1 MSKKVLRS
9 LALVMLIVMA
19 FSVSS
24 AAVGFKSSVDIKGG
38 PEYIVPDGFN
48 YEIIITPYAGIED
61 QKDERVQAGLEQ
73 LKNAYAELKDKALG
87 DIVDKAALD
96 TAAGVDSS
104 KLVVSDIFDLWTNSP
119 EAVALTFKNIVAK
132 EGGKAVALYR
142 DYNGA
147 WKILDTVVNADGS
160 IDVAGLVSGSVA
172 FLVEGESGG
181 KDPETGDAN
190 VNSWIWFLVA
200 GVAVVG
206 ITVLAV
212 CLVRSKKQEDN

>member
-1 MSKKVLRS
+1 MSKNVLRS

-24 AAVGFKSSVDIKGG
+24 AAVGFKSSVDVKGG
-38 PEYIVPDGFN
+38 PEYVVPDGFN
-48 YEIIITPYAGIED
+48 YEIIITPYSGIED

-181 KDPETGDAN
+181 KDPETGEAHAN
-190 VNSWIWFLVA
+190 RWIYYLVA

-212 CLVRSKKQEDN
+212 CLVRSKKQENN

>member
-24 AAVGFKSSVDIKGG
+24 AAVGFKSSVDVKGG

-48 YEIIITPYAGIED
+48 YEIIITPYVGIED

-119 EAVALTFKNIVAK
+119 EAIALTFKKIVA

-190 VNSWIWFLVA
+190 ANSWIWFLVA

-212 CLVRSKKQEDN
+212 CLVRSKKQENN

>member
-24 AAVGFKSSVDIKGG
+24 AAVGFKSSVDVKGG

-172 FLVEGESGG
+172 ILVEGESGG

-190 VNSWIWFLVA
+190 ANSWIWFLVA

>member
-24 AAVGFKSSVDIKGG
+24 AAVGFKSSVDVKGG

-119 EAVALTFKNIVAK
+119 EAIALTFKKIVA

-190 VNSWIWFLVA
+190 ANSWIWFLVA

>member
-24 AAVGFKSSVDIKGG
+24 AAVGFKPSVDAKGG
-38 PEYIVPDGFN
+38 PKYIVPDGFN
-48 YEIIITPYAGIED
+48 YEIIITPYSGIED

-119 EAVALTFKNIVAK
+119 EAIALTFKNIAK

-147 WKILDTVVNADGS
+147 WKILDTVVNANGS

-172 FLVEGESGG
+172 ILVEGESGG
-181 KDPETGDAN
+181 KDPETGEPIAN
-190 VNSWIWFLVA
+190 NSWIWVLVA

-212 CLVRSKKQEDN
+212 CLVRSKKQENN

>member
-24 AAVGFKSSVDIKGG
+24 AAVGFKSSVDVKGG

-48 YEIIITPYAGIED
+48 YEIIITPYVGIED

-119 EAVALTFKNIVAK
+119 EAIALTFKKIVA

-190 VNSWIWFLVA
+190 ANSWIWFLDA

-212 CLVRSKKQEDN
+212 CLVRSKKQENN

>member
-24 AAVGFKSSVDIKGG
+24 AAVGFKSSVDVKGG

-119 EAVALTFKNIVAK
+119 EAIALTFKNIVAK

-181 KDPETGDAN
+181 KDPETGEAN
-190 VNSWIWFLVA
+190 PNSWIYYLVA

-212 CLVRSKKQEDN
+212 CLVRSKKQENN

>member
-24 AAVGFKSSVDIKGG
+24 AAVGFKSSVDVKGG

-48 YEIIITPYAGIED
+48 YEIIITPYAGIEE

-119 EAVALTFKNIVAK
+119 EAIALTFKKIVA

-190 VNSWIWFLVA
+190 ANSWIWFLVA

-212 CLVRSKKQEDN
+212 CLVRSKKQENN

>member
-24 AAVGFKSSVDIKGG
+24 AAVGFKSSVDVKGG
-38 PEYIVPDGFN
+38 PEYVVPDGFN

-181 KDPETGDAN
+181 KDPETGEAHP
-190 VNSWIWFLVA
+190 NSWIYYLVA
-200 GVAVVG
+200 GDAVVG

-212 CLVRSKKQEDN
+212 CLVRSKKQENN

>member
-24 AAVGFKSSVDIKGG
+24 AAVGFKSSVDVKGG

-48 YEIIITPYAGIED
+48 YEIIITPYSGIED

-119 EAVALTFKNIVAK
+119 EAIALTFKNIAK

-190 VNSWIWFLVA
+190 ASSWIWFLVA

-212 CLVRSKKQEDN
+212 CLVRSKKQENN

>member
-9 LALVMLIVMA
+9 LALVMLIVLA

-24 AAVGFKSSVDIKGG
+24 SAVGFKQSVDVKVG

-61 QKDERVQAGLEQ
+61 HKDERVQAGLEQ

-119 EAVALTFKNIVAK
+119 EAIALTFKKIVA

-181 KDPETGDAN
+181 KDPETGEAN
-190 VNSWIWFLVA
+190 PNSWIYYLVA

-212 CLVRSKKQEDN
+212 CLVRSKKQENN

>member
-24 AAVGFKSSVDIKGG
+24 AAVGFKSSVDVKGG

-119 EAVALTFKNIVAK
+119 EAVDLTFKNIVAK

-181 KDPETGDAN
+181 KDPETGEAHP
-190 VNSWIWFLVA
+190 NSWIYYLVA

-212 CLVRSKKQEDN
+212 CLVRSKKQENN

>member
-24 AAVGFKSSVDIKGG
+24 AAVGFKSSVDVKGG
-38 PEYIVPDGFN
+38 PEYVVPDGFN
-48 YEIIITPYAGIED
+48 YEIIITPYAGIEE

-119 EAVALTFKNIVAK
+119 EAIALTFKKIVA

-190 VNSWIWFLVA
+190 ANSWIWFLVA

-212 CLVRSKKQEDN
+212 CLVRSKKQENN

>member
-24 AAVGFKSSVDIKGG
+24 AAVGFKSSVDVKGG

-119 EAVALTFKNIVAK
+119 ETIALTFKNIVAK

-190 VNSWIWFLVA
+190 ANSWIWFLVA

-212 CLVRSKKQEDN
+212 CLVRSKKQENN

>member
-24 AAVGFKSSVDIKGG
+24 AAVGFKPSVDAKGG
-38 PEYIVPDGFN
+38 PKYIVPDGFN
-48 YEIIITPYAGIED
+48 YEIIITPYSGIED

-119 EAVALTFKNIVAK
+119 EAIALTFKNIAK

-190 VNSWIWFLVA
+190 ANSWIWFLVA

-212 CLVRSKKQEDN
+212 CLVRSKKQENN

>member
-24 AAVGFKSSVDIKGG
+24 AAVGFKSSVDVKGG

-172 FLVEGESGG
+172 FLVEGENGG

>member
-24 AAVGFKSSVDIKGG
+24 AAVGFKSSVDVKGG

-181 KDPETGDAN
+181 KDPETGVAN
-190 VNSWIWFLVA
+190 PNSWIYYLVA

-212 CLVRSKKQEDN
+212 CLVRSKKQENN

>member
-24 AAVGFKSSVDIKGG
+24 AAVGFKSSVDVKGG

-48 YEIIITPYAGIED
+48 YEIIITPYVGIED

-96 TAAGVDSS
+96 TAAGVDTS

-119 EAVALTFKNIVAK
+119 EAIALTFKKIVA

-147 WKILDTVVNADGS
+147 WKILDTVVKADGS

-181 KDPETGDAN
+181 KDPETGEAN
-190 VNSWIWFLVA
+190 PNSWIYYLVA

>member
-24 AAVGFKSSVDIKGG
+24 AAVGFKSSVDVKGG

-119 EAVALTFKNIVAK
+119 EAIALTFKKIVA

-172 FLVEGESGG
+172 FLVEGESGV
-181 KDPETGDAN
+181 KDPETGEAN
-190 VNSWIWFLVA
+190 PNSWIYYLVA

-212 CLVRSKKQEDN
+212 CLVRSKKQENN

>member
-24 AAVGFKSSVDIKGG
+24 AAVGFKPSVDAKGG
-38 PEYIVPDGFN
+38 PKYIVPDGFN
-48 YEIIITPYAGIED
+48 YEIIITPYSGIED

-73 LKNAYAELKDKALG
+73 LKNAYAELEDKALG

-119 EAVALTFKNIVAK
+119 EAIALTFKKIVA

-172 FLVEGESGG
+172 ILVEGESGG
-181 KDPETGDAN
+181 KDPETGEPIAN
-190 VNSWIWFLVA
+190 NSWIWVLVA

-212 CLVRSKKQEDN
+212 CLVRSKKQENN

>member
-24 AAVGFKSSVDIKGG
+24 AAVGFKSSVDVKGG

-48 YEIIITPYAGIED
+48 YEIIITPYAGIEE

-190 VNSWIWFLVA
+190 ANSWIWFLVA

>member
-1 MSKKVLRS
+1 
-9 LALVMLIVMA
+9 MLIVMA

-24 AAVGFKSSVDIKGG
+24 AAVGFKSSVDVKGG

-181 KDPETGDAN
+181 KDPETGVAN
-190 VNSWIWFLVA
+190 PNSWIYYLVA

-212 CLVRSKKQEDN
+212 CLVRSKKQENN

>member
-24 AAVGFKSSVDIKGG
+24 AAVGFKSSVDVKGG

-190 VNSWIWFLVA
+190 ANSWIWFLVA

-206 ITVLAV
+206 ITVIAV
-212 CLVRSKKQEDN
+212 CLVRSKKQENN

>member
-24 AAVGFKSSVDIKGG
+24 AAVGFKSSVDVKGG

-119 EAVALTFKNIVAK
+119 EAIALTFKNIVAK
-132 EGGKAVALYR
+132 EGGKAVALYS

-147 WKILDTVVNADGS
+147 
-160 IDVAGLVSGSVA
+160 
-172 FLVEGESGG
+172 
-181 KDPETGDAN
+181 
-190 VNSWIWFLVA
+190 
-200 GVAVVG
+200 
-206 ITVLAV
+206 
-212 CLVRSKKQEDN
+212 

>member
-24 AAVGFKSSVDIKGG
+24 AAVGFKSSVDVKGG

-119 EAVALTFKNIVAK
+119 EAIALTFKKIVA

-190 VNSWIWFLVA
+190 ANSWIWFLVA

-212 CLVRSKKQEDN
+212 CLVRSKKQENN

>member
-24 AAVGFKSSVDIKGG
+24 AAVGFKPSVDAKGG
-38 PEYIVPDGFN
+38 PKYIVPDGFN
-48 YEIIITPYAGIED
+48 YEIIITPYSGIED
-61 QKDERVQAGLEQ
+61 QKDERVKAGLEQ

-119 EAVALTFKNIVAK
+119 EAIALTFKKIVA

-190 VNSWIWFLVA
+190 ANSWIWFLVA

-212 CLVRSKKQEDN
+212 CLVRSKKQENN